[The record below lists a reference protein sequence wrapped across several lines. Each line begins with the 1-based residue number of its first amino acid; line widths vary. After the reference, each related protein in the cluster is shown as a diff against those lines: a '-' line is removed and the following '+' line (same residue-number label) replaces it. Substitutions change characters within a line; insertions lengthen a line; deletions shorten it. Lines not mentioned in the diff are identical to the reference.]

1 MLRIALY
8 TLNLILCCIMTTLA
22 QSSDNI
28 RFYQLNE
35 QHGLSNNHIST
46 IIKDSVGFL
55 WFGTSAGL
63 NRYDG
68 QQIKVYRHS
77 NTNPSSINDNN
88 IISLFIGPGHKLWVK
103 TKKGLNIYE
112 DKQENFI
119 RNVDS
124 IFHAYGLPEDDI
136 LQITQDTQG
145 FFWFLTAENGLFRY
159 DPVKKQSIRFASE
172 QTERVTGMALSK
184 ENGAIHLVYANGL
197 IETIDSQSLKCLR
210 RYTSV
215 IKAIKNLRSATFK
228 LFCDQDDDLWVYA
241 TDVALGV
248 YYVKK
253 GAVDALHIHQTSKTA
268 PLNTD
273 VVTHITE
280 DENNNIWLATDHGGI
295 NLLHKKDFT
304 ISFILHHDANSST
317 IAQNSTISL
326 YKDNQQII
334 WIGTYKQGLSYY
346 HKQLFMF
353 PIVNK
358 QSGLP
363 FEDVN
368 RFVEDHHGNL
378 WIGTN
383 GGGLLYFD
391 RSKNHF
397 ESYKQT
403 NSSHSLSSNI
413 VVSMLLDTND
423 RLWVGTYYGGL
434 NVFDGKAF
442 KRHRLGSG
450 KNQHLQD
457 NSIWE
462 LYQDSRKRIWI
473 GTLSDGLYYYE
484 PNGDQFVAINDER
497 IPKYISAITEDRNG
511 NLWIGGAQGIVVL
524 NQSNKVIRRFI
535 AGTEKNSLS
544 NNYISD
550 LLADKQGRMWVAT
563 QEGLNLYKPTI
574 KGFQTFRTTDG
585 LPDNF
590 TLNLL
595 EDKQGK
601 LWVSTLK
608 GLSCINYGET
618 YNELLDIKN
627 YHTQDGLQG
636 LSFNENA
643 AFKTK
648 ADELIFGGAAGFNII
663 IPENIPS
670 LQETFKPVITEF
682 SLFNKALEIDK
693 EYQGRSI
700 LTNSPTHT
708 KSISLNYDQNI
719 FTITFS
725 PLDYISKQHRRFIY
739 QLKGFNDNWLPDEGD
754 HKITFTNLDPGI
766 YEFKVK
772 ASLDNG
778 QWSAPYTLLHIE
790 IAPPFWKT
798 PLAYLAYILLIITTL
813 LLIRHIEKQRQKS
826 RFELQQER
834 EAFKRTVELDQ
845 AKTQFF
851 TNISHE
857 FRTPLSLVIAP
868 IDQLLEEHP
877 SDGQK
882 VHLQTMKR
890 NAKRLL
896 NLVNQL
902 LDLKKVDSKK
912 LKIDLTLGDI
922 IVQIRE
928 HVDSFMDLAA
938 TNRIELLFHTN
949 KSSLYT
955 YFDQEKLER
964 IIFNL
969 LSNALKFTDKSGK
982 VEISLI
988 VNDVEPPN
996 ELEIKVSDT
1005 GIGIPAHQQERI
1017 FERYFQHIP
1026 SNKLYNQ
1033 GNGIG
1038 LSITHDYVQL
1048 LGGTIKLHSE
1058 EHIGSTFMITLP
1070 LSSSIDK
1077 AIAPPIFPV
1086 EDSLERVPL
1095 ERGIKENNR
1104 KLPSILLVDND
1115 KDLIFYLYENLK
1127 HKFHLDY
1134 SFDAQAAW
1142 SKTLAQHPDLI
1153 ISDIQ
1158 MPGDSGIDLCKKI
1171 KNDTRTRHIPV
1182 ILLTAYSDADIQI
1195 NATNTGASD
1204 YITKPFHFQLL
1215 ISKIDNHL
1223 KQKSLL
1229 EKTYKKQLE
1238 VIPSITAIESEDEK
1252 FLRRAAKITEDNVS
1266 NSAFSVEDL
1275 AAALNISRVGLYKRL
1290 LSLNGHTPS
1299 EFIRNIRLRK
1309 AAQLLAK
1316 SNLSVAEIAYQVG
1329 FNNPKQ
1335 FSKYFKAMYAVLPS
1349 VYKQNQ

>member
-1 MLRIALY
+1 
-8 TLNLILCCIMTTLA
+8 MTTLA
-22 QSSDNI
+22 LPLDNI

-35 QHGLSNNHIST
+35 QHGLSNNHISA
-46 IIKDSVGFL
+46 IIKDSLGFL

-77 NTNPSSINDNN
+77 NTNPRSINDNN
-88 IISLFIGPGHKLWVK
+88 VNSLFIGPDHKLWVK
-103 TKKGLNIYE
+103 TKKGINIYE
-112 DKQENFI
+112 DRQENFI
-119 RNVDS
+119 RNIDS
-124 IFHAYGLPEDDI
+124 ALNTYGLPADDI
-136 LQITQDTQG
+136 LQMTQDRQG

-159 DPVKKQSIRFASE
+159 DTVKKQSVRFTTK
-172 QTERVTGMALSK
+172 QTKRITGMALSK
-184 ENGAIHLVYANGL
+184 ENKALHLIYANGL
-197 IETIDSQSLKCLR
+197 IETIDGRSLKSLR
-210 RYTSV
+210 HNTSV
-215 IKAIKNLRSATFK
+215 IKAIKNQRDATFK
-228 LFCDQDDDLWVYA
+228 LFCDRDDDLWAYA
-241 TDVALGV
+241 ADMPLGI
-248 YYVKK
+248 YYIKK
-253 GAVDALHIHQTSKTA
+253 GTVDALHIHHASKPA
-268 PLNTD
+268 SLNTD

-304 ISFILHHDANSST
+304 ISYILHHDANSST

-346 HKQLFMF
+346 HKQLFLF
-353 PIVNK
+353 PLVNK

-368 RFVEDHHGNL
+368 RFVEDRHGNL

-391 RSKNHF
+391 RAKNHF

-403 NSSHSLSSNI
+403 SSPHSLSSNI
-413 VVSMLLDTND
+413 IVSMLLDTNHN
-423 RLWVGTYYGGL
+423 LWLGTYYGGL
-434 NVFDGKAF
+434 NVFDGKTF
-442 KRHRLGSG
+442 KRYPVGLAKGQRP
-450 KNQHLQD
+450 QD

-462 LYQDSRKRIWI
+462 LYQDSRKRIWV
-473 GTLSDGLYYYE
+473 GTLSDGLYYYNASE
-484 PNGDQFVAINDER
+484 DRFVALNDER

-511 NLWIGGAQGIVVL
+511 NLWVGGAQGIVVL
-524 NQSNKVIRRFI
+524 NQSNKIIHTFI
-535 AGTEKNSLS
+535 AGTKKNSLS

-550 LLADKQGRMWVAT
+550 LLEDKQGRMWVAT
-563 QEGLNLYKPTI
+563 QDGLNLYKPSI
-574 KGFQTFRTTDG
+574 KGFQTLRSSDG

-601 LWVSTLK
+601 LWISTLK
-608 GLSCINYGET
+608 GLSCINYSGT
-618 YNELLDIKN
+618 DHELLDIKN

-648 ADELIFGGAAGFNII
+648 ANELIFGGAAGFNII
-663 IPENIPS
+663 VPENIPS
-670 LQETFKPVITEF
+670 LQKVFNPVITEF

-693 EYQGRSI
+693 EYQGRFI
-700 LTNSPTHT
+700 LTNSPTYT

-725 PLDYISKQHRRFIY
+725 PLDYIAKEHRRFIY
-739 QLKGFNDNWLPDEGD
+739 QLKGFNNNWLPDEGD
-754 HKITFTNLDPGI
+754 HKITFTNLDPGV

-798 PLAYLAYILLIITTL
+798 PLAYLAYILLIITVL

-826 RFELQQER
+826 RFKLQQER
-834 EAFKRTVELDQ
+834 EEYKRTIEMDRS
-845 AKTQFF
+845 KTQFF

-868 IDQLLEEHP
+868 IDKLLEENP
-877 SDGQK
+877 SDSQK

-896 NLVNQL
+896 NLINQL
-902 LDLKKVDSKK
+902 LDLKKVDSNK
-912 LKIDLTLGDI
+912 LKLDLSLGDI
-922 IVQIRE
+922 VSLIKE
-928 HVDSFMDLAA
+928 HVDSFTDLAV
-938 TNRIELLFHTN
+938 TKHIELLFHSN

-955 YFDQEKLER
+955 YFDYEKLER
-964 IIFNL
+964 ITFNL
-969 LSNALKFTDKSGK
+969 LSNALKFTDKNGK
-982 VEISLI
+982 VEVSL
-988 VNDVEPPN
+988 VVSDTEPPH
-996 ELEIKVSDT
+996 ELQIKVTDT
-1005 GIGIPAHQQERI
+1005 GIGIPAFQQEKI

-1026 SNKLYNQ
+1026 SHKLYNQ

-1058 EHIGSTFMITLP
+1058 EHIGSTFTIILP
-1070 LSSSIDK
+1070 LSSSTEK
-1077 AIAPPIFPV
+1077 VFALPIPSS
-1086 EDSLERVPL
+1086 EDSLEPIPQ
-1095 ERGIKENNR
+1095 ESGEKENSR

-1115 KDLIFYLYENLK
+1115 KDLIFYLSENLK
-1127 HKFHLDY
+1127 YKFHLDY
-1134 SFDAQAAW
+1134 SFDAQTAW
-1142 SKTLAQHPDLI
+1142 TKALAQHPDLI

-1158 MPGDSGIDLCKKI
+1158 MPGDSGIELCRKI
-1171 KNDTRTRHIPV
+1171 KGDTRTRHIPV

-1195 NATNTGASD
+1195 SATNAGASD
-1204 YITKPFHFQLL
+1204 YIIKPFHFQLL

-1238 VIPSITAIESEDEK
+1238 VIPSVTAIESADEK
-1252 FLRRAAKITEDNVS
+1252 FLRHAAKITEDNVS

-1290 LSLNGHTPS
+1290 LALNGHTPS

-1309 AAQLLAK
+1309 AAQLLTK

-1349 VYKQNQ
+1349 VYKLNQ